1 MGFANRKLRLF
12 TEEQYLDFE
21 EEALEKSEFFQGR
34 IYAMAG
40 GSPEHGKLSVRMIVT
55 LDNALRHRSCT
66 VYNSDVRIKIEAT
79 GLDTYPDVSVVCNKP
94 QLHIYKNTQTV
105 LNPTLI
111 VEVLSPTTEKYDRTG
126 KFENYKLIP
135 TMTDYLL
142 VAQSRAKVEH
152 FVREEDGT
160 WSCIVSEGLDATVK
174 IESLECELP
183 LSEIYLKVD
192 LKE

>member
-1 MGFANRKLRLF
+1 MGVANRKLRIF
-12 TEEQYLDFE
+12 TEEQYLDFDD
-21 EEALEKSEFFQGR
+21 EALEKSEFFQGR

-55 LDNALRHRSCT
+55 LDNALRTKPCT
-66 VYNSDVRIKIEAT
+66 VYNSDVRIKVEAT
-79 GLDTYPDVSVVCNKP
+79 GLDTYPDASVVCNKT
-94 QLHIYKNTQTV
+94 QLHIYKKTQTV

-111 VEVLSPTTEKYDRTG
+111 VEVLSPTTEKYDRTE
-126 KFENYKLIP
+126 KFESYKLIP
-135 TMTDYLL
+135 SLTDYIL
-142 VAQSRAKVEH
+142 VAQDRARVEH
-152 FVREEDGT
+152 FVRQADKS
-160 WSCIVSEGLDATVK
+160 WSCTVSEGLGATVK